1 MAYKMKINNFIV
13 TTCNRLARQIF
24 LKHGFHEVV
33 EKRDSEHLNYLRQF
47 SEPAIAVG

>member
-1 MAYKMKINNFIV
+1 MKINNFIL
-13 TTCNRLARQIF
+13 TTCNWLARQIF

-33 EKRDSEHLNYLRQF
+33 EKKGFRTFGLSQF